1 MYPTLEV
8 YLDQASTPVIV
19 QPLTVDF
26 EVAEELYGA
35 KKVTDAG
42 LRLVVAYCQIE
53 GKEPKTLTEVREWGR
68 ARKVQIGI
76 GAAPDPTPAAA
87 TAD

>member
-1 MYPTLEV
+1 MYPQLEV
-8 YLDQASTPVIV
+8 YMDGNAQPVIV

-53 GKEPKTLTEVREWGR
+53 GTEPKTLAQVREWGR

-76 GAAPDPTPAAA
+76 GPAPDPSQAAP
-87 TAD
+87 TGD